1 MSPEPLIKLKSRGA
15 EPMPWD
21 FPDVDPPGVSPD
33 MPLAEAEFVAVD
45 IETTGNRPFLVLEI
59 GAERFRLDSTLSFF
73 DTLVNC
79 RAPIN
84 PYARRRHLI
93 ERAMLAGAP
102 EFSDARRAFLHFARA
117 SILVEHSHDAFD
129 TWIIGRGLPR
139 PLEHP
144 VVDTTALGR
153 LVLELP
159 PGQTPGLARL
169 VSELGLGENP
179 AHAALGDAQ
188 ATAAVFRELVK
199 RGMAAFGWETVADL
213 VGAFPR
219 PVIDRSSLEKG
230 GVAPM
235 PRKGSSAA
243 RGPRG
248 GQGPTAQPRSDEPV
262 APPGATSQ
270 VPSARPGR
278 SRRRRRSR
286 SSGTP
291 GATPAESPG
300 V

>member
-1 MSPEPLIKLKSRGA
+1 MIAKSVADRPPQSTTTVQERNPLSPEPLIKLKSRGA

-33 MPLAEAEFVAVD
+33 MPLVEAEFVAVD

-139 PLEHP
+139 SVCYLNRWLVIAEPFFEQPLIVPRTVEKTYPLVHDSIP
-144 VVDTTALGR
+144 VEIARRHTNTLFEASHSFVDLAQLPWT
-153 LVLELP
+153 VL
-159 PGQTPGLARL
+159 
-169 VSELGLGENP
+169 
-179 AHAALGDAQ
+179 
-188 ATAAVFRELVK
+188 
-199 RGMAAFGWETVADL
+199 
-213 VGAFPR
+213 
-219 PVIDRSSLEKG
+219 DRSEIC
-230 GVAPM
+230 
-235 PRKGSSAA
+235 
-243 RGPRG
+243 
-248 GQGPTAQPRSDEPV
+248 
-262 APPGATSQ
+262 Q
-270 VPSARPGR
+270 V
-278 SRRRRRSR
+278 
-286 SSGTP
+286 
-291 GATPAESPG
+291 
-300 V
+300 